1 MLLLLAL
8 FKHFDTLV
16 VDGRLLLV
24 EDELGILVDVVEP
37 ILCLVVE
44 VECSPVEISVEAI
57 VGPFMKRGAGRLR
70 GRSVG

>member
-8 FKHFDTLV
+8 FERFDTFV
-16 VDGRLLLV
+16 VDGRFLLV
-24 EDELGILVDVVEP
+24 EDKSGIFVDVVEP
-37 ILCLVVE
+37 VFCLVVE
-44 VECSPVEISVEAI
+44 VECSPVEVNVEAI